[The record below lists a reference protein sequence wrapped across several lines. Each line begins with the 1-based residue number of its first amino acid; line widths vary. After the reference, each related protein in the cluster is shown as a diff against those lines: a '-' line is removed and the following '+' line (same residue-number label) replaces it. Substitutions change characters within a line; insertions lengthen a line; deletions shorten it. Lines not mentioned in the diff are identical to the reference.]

1 MILWI
6 VITILT
12 LIAVSVILLPV
23 FSNKNLPNAPSSHDL
38 SVYKN
43 QLTEIDNDL
52 ERGTINPD
60 EAKAAK
66 VEISRRILTASAELE
81 NTPNESQRIPKPLI
95 TFSVVLLIPI
105 TAIGI
110 YLYSGSPDIP
120 DMPLVTRMSLPTEQ
134 QDISLLVAKVEA
146 RLAKNPQDGQGWE
159 VIAPVYMRLEQPE
172 KAIIAYNNIIRILG
186 PNELRYANL
195 GEAIVL
201 ANNGR
206 VIPDA
211 ITAFEN
217 ALQINQNSTKSL
229 FYLALE
235 KSQSGKIDQAISSWK
250 NLISI
255 ARGDEPWI
263 DIAKQQLA
271 TLDSDLVENNEN
283 QGFAPD
289 LSNFN
294 IDDIED
300 LDAETRN
307 EMILGMVNGLEERL
321 RTDGGTLEEW
331 LQLINSQ
338 VVLGRTTEAQNAVTR
353 ALNAFSEDQS
363 SIDRIRSVAESAKLE
378 IQ

>member
-1 MILWI
+1 
-6 VITILT
+6 
-12 LIAVSVILLPV
+12 
-23 FSNKNLPNAPSSHDL
+23 
-38 SVYKN
+38 
-43 QLTEIDNDL
+43 
-52 ERGTINPD
+52 
-60 EAKAAK
+60 
-66 VEISRRILTASAELE
+66 
-81 NTPNESQRIPKPLI
+81 
-95 TFSVVLLIPI
+95 
-105 TAIGI
+105 
-110 YLYSGSPDIP
+110 
-120 DMPLVTRMSLPTEQ
+120 MPLVTRMSLPTEQ

-271 TLDSDLVENNEN
+271 TLDSDLVENYEN
-283 QGFAPD
+283 QGSAPE

>member
-1 MILWI
+1 MLLWT
-6 VITILT
+6 VIIILT

-23 FSNKNLPNAPSSHDL
+23 FSKKNLPIAPSSHDL
-38 SVYKN
+38 NVYKN

-66 VEISRRILTASAELE
+66 VEISRRILAASAELE
-81 NTPNESQRIPKPLI
+81 NTPNESQRISKPLI
-95 TFSVVLLIPI
+95 TFSIVLLIPI
-105 TAIGI
+105 SAIGI
-110 YLYSGSPDIP
+110 YLYSGSPEIP

-146 RLAKNPQDGQGWE
+146 RLAENPQDGQGWE
-159 VIAPVYMRLEQPE
+159 VIAPVYLRLEQPE

-255 ARGDEPWI
+255 AQGDEPWI

-307 EMILGMVNGLEERL
+307 EMILGMVDGLEERL

-353 ALNAFSEDQS
+353 ALNAFSEDQN

>member
-1 MILWI
+1 MQLWI
-6 VITILT
+6 IIIILT

-23 FSNKNLPNAPSSHDL
+23 FSKKNLSIAPSSHDL

-81 NTPNESQRIPKPLI
+81 SAPNESQVIAKPLI
-95 TFSVVLLIPI
+95 SFSVVLFIPI
-105 TAIGI
+105 FATGI

-120 DMPLVTRMSLPTEQ
+120 DMPLVSRLSLPTDQ

-146 RLAKNPQDGQGWE
+146 RLEENPQDGQGWE
-159 VIAPVYMRLEQPE
+159 VIAPVYLRLGQPE

-186 PNELRYANL
+186 PSELRFANL

-201 ANNGR
+201 ANSGR

-211 ITAFEN
+211 IVAFEN
-217 ALQINQNSTKSL
+217 ALQINQNSTKSQ

-235 KSQSGKIDQAISSWK
+235 KSQSGKKDQAISSWK
-250 NLISI
+250 NLISN

-271 TLDSDLVENNEN
+271 TLNTDLAENTEN
-283 QGFAPD
+283 LSIAPD

-294 IDDIED
+294 LDDIKN
-300 LDAETRN
+300 LDTEARN
-307 EMILGMVNGLEERL
+307 ELILGMVNGLEERL
-321 RTDGGTLEEW
+321 RTEGGSLEEW

-338 VVLGRTTEAQNAVTR
+338 IVLGRTAKAQDAVIW
-353 ALNAFSEDQS
+353 ALNAFSTDQS
-363 SIDRIRSVAESAKLE
+363 SINKIKSMAESAKLD